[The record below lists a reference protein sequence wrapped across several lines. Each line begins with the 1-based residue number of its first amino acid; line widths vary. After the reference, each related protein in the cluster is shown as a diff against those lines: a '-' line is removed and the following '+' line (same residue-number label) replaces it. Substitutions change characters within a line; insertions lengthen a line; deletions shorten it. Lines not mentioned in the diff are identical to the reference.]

1 MSDETNF
8 LQKFVEYIPGMLRD
22 NWGWMAGLG
31 AVAVVTVRKIHRHF
45 TAINRLAD
53 KQEEM
58 AAEIKQI
65 KEKQERLVDSD
76 GVDLR
81 VKPVIESVM
90 DIKSQVSDIHNY
102 FMNREPN
109 ERSGDRK

>member
-1 MSDETNF
+1 
-8 LQKFVEYIPGMLRD
+8 
-22 NWGWMAGLG
+22 
-31 AVAVVTVRKIHRHF
+31 
-45 TAINRLAD
+45 
-53 KQEEM
+53 M
-58 AAEIKQI
+58 AAEINQI